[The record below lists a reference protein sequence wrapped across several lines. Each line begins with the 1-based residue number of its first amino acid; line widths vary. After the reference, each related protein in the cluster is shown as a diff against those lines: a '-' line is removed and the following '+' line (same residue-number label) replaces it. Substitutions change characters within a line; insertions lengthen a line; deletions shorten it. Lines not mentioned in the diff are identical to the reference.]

1 MEYFHISRATLTF
14 FSLIC
19 FHVQNTPHFFT
30 HSPRSFLYVKSY
42 ECYSRVVVSAVG
54 AVAAA
59 GRHNWVENLF
69 CNWKVFL
76 ISHPSHYPHWHLES
90 FSVVPAAGE
99 RDLPSSMSRT
109 WFKFNFCVL
118 RNGISRLSHFKLL
131 WCEKIKSSKI
141 HCEIVWMLKLCK
153 KFNPLSHHPTLKL

>member
-42 ECYSRVVVSAVG
+42 ECHSRVIVSAVG

-76 ISHPSHYPHWHLES
+76 ISHPPHYPHWHLES
-90 FSVVPAAGE
+90 FFVVPAAGE
-99 RDLPSSMSRT
+99 RDPLPAACLVRDLSSTFVSCVMELVVSHTLSCCDVREKKAQ
-109 WFKFNFCVL
+109 KF
-118 RNGISRLSHFKLL
+118 
-131 WCEKIKSSKI
+131 
-141 HCEIVWMLKLCK
+141 IVKLCEC
-153 KFNPLSHHPTLKL
+153 